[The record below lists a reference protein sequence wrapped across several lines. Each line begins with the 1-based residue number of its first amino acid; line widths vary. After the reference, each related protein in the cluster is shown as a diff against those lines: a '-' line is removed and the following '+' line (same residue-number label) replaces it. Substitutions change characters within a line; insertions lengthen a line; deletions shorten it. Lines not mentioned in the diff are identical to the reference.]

1 MRPIAALLLGVLALP
16 ATAGEGAW
24 PDLRATLFGDRV
36 VLDAPDLVVLAHPG
50 RSENDGRTV
59 LGADVT
65 APPERGIV
73 AVTLILDENPMPVSA
88 VLRFAEPQPHV
99 RFDGTFRVNG
109 PTPLHVV
116 AEMQDGGLLGAE
128 GFVKTSGLGACAAPP
143 GTDPVAALAT
153 LGEMAVAFSAPGEA
167 GGDAGAAGGLAK
179 LDALRRHEVGLDLGI
194 SHPSHSGMQMDQ
206 VTLLFTPMRYV
217 ETLEVALDGQPHV
230 TVTGSI
236 SLSENPE
243 LHLSVPGATRRADVT
258 LTDTDGTRTE
268 ASASRADY

>member
-16 ATAGEGAW
+16 AMAADGAW
-24 PDLRATLFGDRV
+24 PDLRADLFGKRV
-36 VLDAPDLVVLAHPG
+36 VLEAPDLVVLAHPG

-65 APPERGIV
+65 APTGRGIV
-73 AVTLILDENPMPVSA
+73 TVTLILDENPMPVST
-88 VLRFAEPQPHV
+88 VLRFAAPQSHV

-116 AEMQDGGLLGAE
+116 AEMEDGGLIGAE

-153 LGEMAVAFSAPGEA
+153 LGEMAVAFSAAPD
-167 GGDAGAAGGLAK
+167 GGNGGGLAA
-179 LDALRRHEVGLDLGI
+179 LEALRRHEVGLDLGI
-194 SHPSHSGMQMDQ
+194 SHPSHSGMQMNQ

-217 ETLEVALDGQPHV
+217 ETLEVALDGRPHV

-243 LHLSVPGATRRADVT
+243 LHLTVPEATRRADVT

-268 ASASRADY
+268 ASATRAGY